1 MSFPLNNGCV
11 KGQIMKDTALLIIDI
26 QNDYFLEGKMELDK
40 AIEAADKASD
50 LLAHFREKNL
60 PVFHIQ
66 HESVSEGATFF
77 LPGTEGQKI
86 NIKVKPLENETII
99 VKNFPNGFIQ
109 TDLEKRLKAQK
120 IEKLIITGMMTFM
133 CVDATTRAAKDLGFH
148 CTLIHDATAARA
160 LEFNGKN
167 VTADQVKTS
176 FLSALSMICDCVTG
190 CKDFLDSDS

>member
-1 MSFPLNNGCV
+1 
-11 KGQIMKDTALLIIDI
+11 MKDTALIIIDI
-26 QNDYFLEGKMELDK
+26 QNDYFPGGKMELDK
-40 AIEAADKASD
+40 ATDAAQKAFD
-50 LLAHFREKNL
+50 ILTHFREKSL

-66 HESVSEGATFF
+66 HESISEGSSFF
-77 LPGTEGQKI
+77 LPGTAGQKI
-86 NIKVKPLENETII
+86 NEKVEPVENETII

-109 TDLEKRLKAQK
+109 TNLLEILKTHK
-120 IEKLIITGMMTFM
+120 IEKLVITGMMTFM

-176 FLSALSMICDCVTG
+176 FLSALSMICDRVISSE
-190 CKDFLDSDS
+190 DFLSGEYICHSNI